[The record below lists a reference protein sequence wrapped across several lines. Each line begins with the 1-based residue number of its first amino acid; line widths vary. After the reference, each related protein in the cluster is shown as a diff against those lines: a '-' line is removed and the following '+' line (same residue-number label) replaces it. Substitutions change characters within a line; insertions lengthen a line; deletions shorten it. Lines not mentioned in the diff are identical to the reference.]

1 VSVFIADVKEVDSL
15 LETPSEYVE
24 KRSIDVILLAHFLGE
39 KTKFLVDSLWQEIDR
54 NLIPNVTLWAF

>member
-1 VSVFIADVKEVDSL
+1 MSVFIADVKEVDSL

-39 KTKFLVDSLWQEIDR
+39 KT
-54 NLIPNVTLWAF
+54 